1 MELNMKTVVI
11 TGSSRGI
18 GLGMAKEFLNRGHQ
32 VIISG
37 TSETTVSR
45 ALDSIK
51 IMKDNVIG
59 VPCMVQ
65 DIDSVK
71 NLWQKGFDRFGK
83 IDIWINNAGV
93 STSRVG
99 IENLELDEILTTIN
113 TNLTGS
119 ILCTKVVA
127 KEMLKQGY
135 GQIYMFEGFGSNGQ
149 LQKGISVYGSTKR
162 ALRYFTAAAA
172 NEYKDTPIIIG
183 SISPGIV
190 ATDLLV
196 RSSKGSGDNW
206 EKAKK
211 ILNVLADRVEVVTP
225 WLVEQTLKNN
235 KNGAQIAWLTKT
247 KVIGRLLF
255 GRLFCKK
262 TTVDDWEAEMKQ

>member
-1 MELNMKTVVI
+1 MKTVVI

-37 TSETTVSR
+37 TSESSVSR

-119 ILCTKVVA
+119 IL
-127 KEMLKQGY
+127 
-135 GQIYMFEGFGSNGQ
+135 
-149 LQKGISVYGSTKR
+149 
-162 ALRYFTAAAA
+162 
-172 NEYKDTPIIIG
+172 
-183 SISPGIV
+183 
-190 ATDLLV
+190 
-196 RSSKGSGDNW
+196 
-206 EKAKK
+206 
-211 ILNVLADRVEVVTP
+211 
-225 WLVEQTLKNN
+225 
-235 KNGAQIAWLTKT
+235 
-247 KVIGRLLF
+247 
-255 GRLFCKK
+255 
-262 TTVDDWEAEMKQ
+262 